1 MEDIKVYLRKK
12 NKKSNNEVVN
22 NTKIFQKM
30 KKICWLSIEKNDKM
44 TLIIIIREYFFIK
57 KILSSYK
64 SKYKKLISF
73 ELIFEKFFHQ
83 TKSAVISCY
92 EKFFILCLITSHPR
106 VFFFILQSHQQSYR
120 YVGKCKN
127 FFQGGIFQEKI

>member
-12 NKKSNNEVVN
+12 KKKSNNEAVN

-64 SKYKKLISF
+64 SKYKKLVSF
-73 ELIFEKFFHQ
+73 VLIFEKFF
-83 TKSAVISCY
+83 
-92 EKFFILCLITSHPR
+92 R
-106 VFFFILQSHQQSYR
+106 
-120 YVGKCKN
+120 
-127 FFQGGIFQEKI
+127 

>member
-12 NKKSNNEVVN
+12 KKKSNNEVVN

-64 SKYKKLISF
+64 NKYKKLVSF
-73 ELIFEKFFHQ
+73 ELIFEKFFH
-83 TKSAVISCY
+83 
-92 EKFFILCLITSHPR
+92 
-106 VFFFILQSHQQSYR
+106 
-120 YVGKCKN
+120 
-127 FFQGGIFQEKI
+127 

>member
-12 NKKSNNEVVN
+12 KKKSNNEIVN

-73 ELIFEKFFHQ
+73 ELIFEKFFH
-83 TKSAVISCY
+83 
-92 EKFFILCLITSHPR
+92 
-106 VFFFILQSHQQSYR
+106 
-120 YVGKCKN
+120 
-127 FFQGGIFQEKI
+127 

>member
-1 MEDIKVYLRKK
+1 
-12 NKKSNNEVVN
+12 
-22 NTKIFQKM
+22 M

-73 ELIFEKFFHQ
+73 ELIFEKFFH
-83 TKSAVISCY
+83 
-92 EKFFILCLITSHPR
+92 
-106 VFFFILQSHQQSYR
+106 
-120 YVGKCKN
+120 
-127 FFQGGIFQEKI
+127 

>member
-12 NKKSNNEVVN
+12 KKKSNNEVVN

-44 TLIIIIREYFFIK
+44 TLIVIIREYFFIK

-73 ELIFEKFFHQ
+73 ELNFEKFFH
-83 TKSAVISCY
+83 
-92 EKFFILCLITSHPR
+92 
-106 VFFFILQSHQQSYR
+106 
-120 YVGKCKN
+120 
-127 FFQGGIFQEKI
+127 

>member
-12 NKKSNNEVVN
+12 KKKSNNEVVN

-44 TLIIIIREYFFIK
+44 TLIVIIREYFFIK

-64 SKYKKLISF
+64 SKYKKLILLSLF
-73 ELIFEKFFHQ
+73 L
-83 TKSAVISCY
+83 KSSSI
-92 EKFFILCLITSHPR
+92 R
-106 VFFFILQSHQQSYR
+106 QNLQSSLVMR
-120 YVGKCKN
+120 N
-127 FFQGGIFQEKI
+127 FLFYA